1 LDEEGY
7 RNVRS
12 FGQGDGA
19 FSSYMI
25 YFYIVISALSFGVE
39 ISIGASG
46 DCKDCV
52 MSWKSFILL
61 LGFLDLWQRWKWWV
75 GFGFDLRVGVV

>member
-1 LDEEGY
+1 
-7 RNVRS
+7 
-12 FGQGDGA
+12 
-19 FSSYMI
+19 MI

-52 MSWKSFILL
+52 MSWKKLHFVAGI
-61 LGFLDLWQRWKWWV
+61 LGFVAEVEVV
-75 GFGFDLRVGVV
+75 GWLRF